1 MKYLKKLITKH
12 ISIDEEEWNELTSKF
27 KQEVVKS
34 TILPVN
40 IMTMPDLLS
49 FDILQQTGIKRISQG
64 PFIYNSLMENF
75 ENKLKTINKD
85 NSFKSLF

>member
-1 MKYLKKLITKH
+1 
-12 ISIDEEEWNELTSKF
+12 
-27 KQEVVKS
+27 
-34 TILPVN
+34 
-40 IMTMPDLLS
+40 MTMPDLLS

>member
-1 MKYLKKLITKH
+1 MYIAGCITKPRKEQVTH
-12 ISIDEEEWNELTSKF
+12 
-27 KQEVVKS
+27 EVVKS

-64 PFIYNSLMENF
+64 PFIYNSLMESF

>member
-34 TILPVN
+34 ITL
-40 IMTMPDLLS
+40 

-64 PFIYNSLMENF
+64 SFIYNSLMESF

-85 NSFKSLF
+85 NSFQSLF